1 VKVRVKTGEKN
12 VKCKNVQVK
21 KYECTYKVKSDTK
34 VQKCKVKNEKMN
46 VHVKSRVLK
55 RTVKKLVMPSL

>member
-1 VKVRVKTGEKN
+1 MGEKN

-34 VQKCKVKNEKMN
+34 VQKCKVKMN

>member
-1 VKVRVKTGEKN
+1 
-12 VKCKNVQVK
+12 
-21 KYECTYKVKSDTK
+21 VKSDTK